1 MCIRDRSTMVRP
13 PYPESNTPIGPGVW
27 DRCCFMTHLIYIRK
41 CTPKK
46 GKEKE
51 DDPSFSFPFGISL
64 FLVSSYLIPRFAFT
78 LLVKLMLCDSF
89 T

>member
-1 MCIRDRSTMVRP
+1 MYT
-13 PYPESNTPIGPGVW
+13 
-27 DRCCFMTHLIYIRK
+27 
-41 CTPKK
+41 KK